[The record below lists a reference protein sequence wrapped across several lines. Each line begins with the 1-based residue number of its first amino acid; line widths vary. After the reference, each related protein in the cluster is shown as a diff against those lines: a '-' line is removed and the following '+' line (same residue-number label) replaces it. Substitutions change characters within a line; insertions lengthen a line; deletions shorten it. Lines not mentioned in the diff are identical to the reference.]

1 MRFTPQ
7 LVAGVTITLLG
18 TLLLFDRLAL
28 IDMQNALRYWP
39 VLLTLFGVS
48 IIVQALRGDRDDG
61 TPGGRTRSTRG
72 FGFVW
77 LFLLVWIFS
86 SGRHDDRFAAAGAS
100 GDPELTLVGVMSQ
113 DSRTSVATAFRGA
126 QMTSVMGRTRLDLRQ
141 ATIAQGGEAT
151 VNVFGL
157 MGGVEVIVP
166 EAWTIDVQTT
176 SVMGGVR
183 DRRGIEPGTT
193 EEEFRRPRRDRRRDE
208 SGTSATPSAPAP
220 APEGGGTAS
229 RLILRGMVVAGG
241 LVIRS

>member
-1 MRFTPQ
+1 MRFTPH

-18 TLLLFDRLAL
+18 TLLLLERLAL

-61 TPGGRTRSTRG
+61 TPGGRSRSTRG

-77 LFLLVWIFS
+77 LFLLVWILS
-86 SGRHDDRFAAAGAS
+86 SGRHDRRFSAAGAS

-141 ATIAQGGEAT
+141 ATIAQGVEAT

-166 EAWTIDVQTT
+166 EAWTVDVQTT

-183 DRRGIEPGTT
+183 DRRGIEDGTS
-193 EEEFRRPRRDRRRDE
+193 EEDFRRLRRERRRDDAGA
-208 SGTSATPSAPAP
+208 SPPPAAPAP
-220 APEGGGTAS
+220 GGDVTAS

>member
-39 VLLTLFGVS
+39 VLLTLFGLS

-86 SGRHDDRFAAAGAS
+86 SGRYDDRFAAAGAS

-141 ATIAQGGEAT
+141 ATIAQGGEA
-151 VNVFGL
+151 
-157 MGGVEVIVP
+157 
-166 EAWTIDVQTT
+166 WTIDVQTT

-208 SGTSATPSAPAP
+208 SGTRATPSAPAP
-220 APEGGGTAS
+220 APEGGGTVS